1 MAARMSPRTAA
12 GAFLIW
18 RDCQDFGWDR
28 TMADIAASVDMT
40 TGRVNRILGLAGWR
54 NRVRKTSQYDGLVP
68 SSVATDEEA
77 AELSAGLLP
86 RRLLA
91 AE

>member
-1 MAARMSPRTAA
+1 MAAGMSPKTQA
-12 GAFLIW
+12 GAFQIW

-28 TMADIAASVDMT
+28 TMAEIAESVDMT
-40 TGRVNRILGLAGWR
+40 TERVNRILGLAGWR

-68 SSVATDEEA
+68 SMVTTDEET